1 MAGPFWLAGNQ
12 GRVEGGQQLG
22 RCRLLV
28 DAFAAQMWAG
38 PSLDFANP
46 SLVCGHSKLGVRM
59 LMPVERRVDLCGSLS
74 AAGSLARDSRC
85 GGVSMGRCRRL
96 VETNCFANQGDS
108 RSEQLTF

>member
-22 RCRLLV
+22 RSRLLV

-46 SLVCGHSKLGVRM
+46 SLVCGHSKLGVRI
-59 LMPVERRVDLCGSLS
+59 LMPVERRVDLVRELERSGLS
-74 AAGSLARDSRC
+74 GPRFA
-85 GGVSMGRCRRL
+85 MWGREHGTL
-96 VETNCFANQGDS
+96 PPTG
-108 RSEQLTF
+108 